1 MSKYIV
7 DCSDGGDKEVTLTV
21 GDVAN
26 HYDTC
31 TTTVFVKDNILPEA
45 VCIADFDI
53 HLDELGQATISPT
66 DIDDRSSDNCMNY
79 LQLQVSP
86 RHFTCDNVGGK
97 RLTYLSQI
105 AAAIVRSVQQL
116 RQSGTIFLL
125 VLCAS
130 LTPFSL
136 MTMVQPPLTLMT
148 LMEDQLITVTLTV

>member
-7 DCSDGGDKEVTLTV
+7 DCSDGGDKEVTLTM

-45 VCIADFDI
+45 MCIADFDT

-66 DIDDRSSDNCMNY
+66 DIDDRSSDNCMND

-97 RLTYLSQI
+97 T
-105 AAAIVRSVQQL
+105 VN
-116 RQSGTIFLL
+116 LL
-125 VLCAS
+125 VTDSSGNSAECTATATVRDNISPRAVCQPYTIQLDDNGAA
-130 LTPFSL
+130 
-136 MTMVQPPLTLMT
+136 TMDPN
-148 LMEDQLITVTLTV
+148 DID